1 METILYIN
9 MQYDRLQD
17 LAKMKDEKSVFEY
30 LKTVYQIDESD
41 TITSMK
47 IENSTQLILTLTH
60 KT

>member
-1 METILYIN
+1 